1 MISTCKTL
9 LVTCVA
15 LIGTVV
21 SDDRILFDEMDA
33 NFDGKISLDELYT
46 HFDHGHTDPRALGS
60 RTKHMWGEEAIP
72 HEHVAEIFD
81 LEDQDLDGYISWEE
95 WEMDIHAPRASRP
108 DDPLL
113 ERRRNVFDEVDTNH
127 DGKITKVE
135 LLAHFDNDAFRDHL
149 PDTNGDVHQDE
160 HLERAIGDV
169 FDREDRDGSGYLSP
183 DELKFMGHDEI

>member
-21 SDDRILFDEMDA
+21 SADRIVFDEMDA
-33 NFDGKISLDELYT
+33 NSDGKISLDELYT
-46 HFDHGHTDPRALGS
+46 HFNQGVVEIFD
-60 RTKHMWGEEAIP
+60 

-95 WEMDIHAPRASRP
+95 WDSEIEADAPRASPP
-108 DDPLL
+108 DDPRL
-113 ERRRNVFDEVDTNH
+113 ERRRNVFDEVDTNS
-127 DGKITKVE
+127 DGKISKVE
-135 LLAHFDNDAFRDHL
+135 LLAHFDNDAFRAHL

-183 DELKFMGHDEI
+183 DELKFMGGDEF